1 MDLNRV
7 SAGMPK
13 SLSEVYVDAYMWQTH
28 SEATEKFIKWYI
40 FDYVAERDSAL
51 DWVFIAI
58 HNHAYVQAA
67 NEQNVDGYSQ
77 IEVSYKDAINFL
89 EKARAEGMKMET
101 PTNTGATC
109 LQNLNSLVST
119 KQRVRT
125 RW

>member
-40 FDYVAERDSAL
+40 FDYVSERDSAL

-58 HNHAYVQAA
+58 HNHAYVQSA
-67 NEQNVDGYSQ
+67 NEQNADGYSQ
-77 IEVSYKDAINFL
+77 IEVSYKDAISFL
-89 EKARAEGMKMET
+89 EKAAS
-101 PTNTGATC
+101 
-109 LQNLNSLVST
+109 NSSL
-119 KQRVRT
+119 
-125 RW
+125 